1 MGRCGDL
8 FGRRPRRCRAD
19 SRGLALITQPRGQ
32 FDVTP
37 EQRAIGA
44 LAAEVAAREI
54 APHVAQWDREHVFPR
69 ELYRK
74 LTDAGIMGILVP
86 EEYGGA
92 GAEYLSY
99 ALAIEELAR
108 VDAGTAVTVSVHSMI
123 CSAICRLGTP
133 QQKEFWLPQLAS
145 GDVLAGFALTESD
158 AGSDA
163 AALRA
168 TAKRSNGGYVLD
180 GRKQWCSTGSYA
192 GVIMGMFRTGG
203 AGARGVSAF
212 LIDAALPGISVERVT
227 EKLGIHTSNTC
238 DVAFDGVEV
247 DSNALLGEE
256 GAGFANAMSALTA
269 GRIGIAAQA
278 IGILAACLDE
288 SVKFAKERV
297 AFGKPIGAFEGIS
310 FKIAQMAT
318 DLDAARLLNYRA
330 AALADAGESFALAAS
345 KAKLF
350 ASTAARKHAAE
361 ALQIHGGYG
370 YTSEFPVERHYRD
383 AKITEIY
390 EGTSEIQQLIVARSL
405 LGRLD

>member
-1 MGRCGDL
+1 VIAQT
-8 FGRRPRRCRAD
+8 RA
-19 SRGLALITQPRGQ
+19 Q
-32 FDVTP
+32 FDLTD
-37 EQRAIGA
+37 EQRAVGA
-44 LAAEVAAREI
+44 LAAEIAQREI
-54 APHVAQWDREHVFPR
+54 APFVSEWDRGHVFPR
-69 ELYRK
+69 RLYGK
-74 LTDAGIMGILVP
+74 LTEAGIMGILVP

-92 GAEYLSY
+92 GADYVSY

-123 CSAICRLGTP
+123 CAAIRKMGTP
-133 QQKEFWLPQLAS
+133 AQRERWLRPLAT
-145 GDVLAGFALTESD
+145 GDVIAGFALTESD

-168 TAKRSNGGYVLD
+168 TARRTESGYVLR

-212 LIDAALPGISVERVT
+212 LIEPSLPGVTVERVT
-227 EKLGIHTSNTC
+227 DKLGIHTSNTC
-238 DVAFDGVEV
+238 DLAFDDVALPPE
-247 DSNALLGEE
+247 ALLGEE
-256 GAGFANAMSALTA
+256 GAGFGNAMTALTA
-269 GRIGIAAQA
+269 GRIGIASQA

-297 AFGKPIGAFEGIS
+297 AFGKPIGAFEGVS
-310 FKIAQMAT
+310 FKVAQMAT
-318 DLDAARLLNYRA
+318 DLDAARMLTYRA
-330 AALADAGESFALAAS
+330 AALADAGEPFALAAS

-350 ASTAARKHAAE
+350 ASTAARRHAAE

-370 YTSEFPVERHYRD
+370 YTTEFPVERHYRD

-390 EGTSEIQQLIVARSL
+390 EGTSEIQQLIIARSL